1 MTRPALT
8 SSSQQPE
15 WAWFALAFR
24 PFFGLGAIFGV
35 ICVGLW
41 VASLSGAQLIAPA
54 GGLYFWHMH
63 EMLFGF
69 VAAIV
74 VGFLLTAVKSW
85 TNQPGL
91 SGPPLGLLVGVWFV
105 GRVAMLLPT
114 FLPANLI
121 GLIDFLFLPLAAVVL
136 ARPVIRV
143 NMWRNLIFAPILL
156 LMSGLNAMM
165 HADPSGSAIIN
176 QHVAA
181 HGMILLVVLLMC
193 VIGGRVFP
201 MFTANGT
208 QTPRVTP
215 LPWLEKAT
223 ILTTALCIP
232 AGMALLPATEA
243 MTGIILMAAGALNIW
258 RASRWR
264 FMVALQTP
272 MLWSLHLSYWLMSI
286 GLILIGLHQTTG
298 ILTASIS
305 YHVITLGGISLMILA
320 MVTRVSLGHT
330 GRKIQATPVITSAFL
345 LMVAATFV
353 RILPA
358 LLPGQALW
366 LLILAGLLWMAAF
379 SLFVIV
385 FFPILSRARPDGT
398 PG

>member
-1 MTRPALT
+1 
-8 SSSQQPE
+8 
-15 WAWFALAFR
+15 
-24 PFFGLGAIFGV
+24 
-35 ICVGLW
+35 
-41 VASLSGAQLIAPA
+41 
-54 GGLYFWHMH
+54 
-63 EMLFGF
+63 
-69 VAAIV
+69 
-74 VGFLLTAVKSW
+74 
-85 TNQPGL
+85 
-91 SGPPLGLLVGVWFV
+91 
-105 GRVAMLLPT
+105 
-114 FLPANLI
+114 
-121 GLIDFLFLPLAAVVL
+121 
-136 ARPVIRV
+136 
-143 NMWRNLIFAPILL
+143 
-156 LMSGLNAMM
+156 
-165 HADPSGSAIIN
+165 
-176 QHVAA
+176 
-181 HGMILLVVLLMC
+181 
-193 VIGGRVFP
+193 
-201 MFTANGT
+201 
-208 QTPRVTP
+208 
-215 LPWLEKAT
+215 
-223 ILTTALCIP
+223 
-232 AGMALLPATEA
+232 
-243 MTGIILMAAGALNIW
+243 GALNIW